1 MQDPRIYTEEE
12 IELFLH
18 GDRREID
25 RLLLTSTNAVAAA
38 LISFRDQEFRP
49 HAEVEQEMMDALGA
63 PADVLLRRNWLD
75 LQIKREMDRAAF
87 RKKILEASV
96 FWVLPILLAAFFTI
110 FGTGLRD
117 KLIAWLM
124 LAPTEVQQTRKDHQ
138 K

>member
-38 LISFRDQEFRP
+38 LISFRDEEFRP
-49 HAEVEQEMMDALGA
+49 HAEVEQVMMDALGA
-63 PADVLLRRNWLD
+63 PTDVLLRRNWLD
-75 LQIKREMDRAAF
+75 LQIKREMEHAEF
-87 RKKILEASV
+87 RKKIFEASV
-96 FWVLPILLAAFFTI
+96 FWVLPILLSTFFVI

-117 KLIAWLM
+117 RLIAWLSH
-124 LAPTEVQQTRKDHQ
+124 PIEIQQIRKDP